1 MLRLNQNIPLG
12 FFIDLKWASRGPVK
26 AKSLLHGRCKKSVVW
41 GGPAACPARP
51 ALGSRGGNRLPW
63 EAPAQRA
70 ATGGEGE
77 PRGPGVRT
85 ALGASAWSQ
94 PPPSPGRV
102 RLRWRR
108 ARPSGLRRGRASRPR
123 PSGPC
128 AALRLGPRILG
139 RPVWARPRPRSS
151 GSPRRAEPASLNGS
165 GSQPTMRTTAR
176 SRLRRRP
183 VPTRDGERRGRGLEA
198 GFGRYLQAGASP
210 GSAPCGCRR
219 RPGQSRPAALPP
231 RRGWDIKAGSE

>member
-12 FFIDLKWASRGPVK
+12 FFIDLKWAARGPVK
-26 AKSLLHGRCKKSVVW
+26 AKSLLHGRCEESVVW

-63 EAPAQRA
+63 EVPAPRE

-77 PRGPGVRT
+77 PRCPRSLRR
-85 ALGASAWSQ
+85 ARS

-102 RLRWRR
+102 RLRRRR
-108 ARPSGLRRGRASRPR
+108 ARPAGLSRGGTSRPR
-123 PSGPC
+123 PSGPS
-128 AALRLGPRILG
+128 AALRLGATSIGRAKASVLG
-139 RPVWARPRPRSS
+139 VPWQGRTRCPEWVRESPNNRRDAAPVR
-151 GSPRRAEPASLNGS
+151 
-165 GSQPTMRTTAR
+165 
-176 SRLRRRP
+176 
-183 VPTRDGERRGRGLEA
+183 TRDGERPGGRGLEA
-198 GFGRYLQAGASP
+198 GFGGRLRAGASP

-231 RRGWDIKAGSE
+231 RRGWDIKAASE